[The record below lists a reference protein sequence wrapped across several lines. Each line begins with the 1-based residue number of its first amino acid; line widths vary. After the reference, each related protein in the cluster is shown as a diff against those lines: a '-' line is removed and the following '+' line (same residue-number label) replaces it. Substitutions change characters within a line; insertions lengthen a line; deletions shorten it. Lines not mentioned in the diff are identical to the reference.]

1 MIIQFQQGCN
11 DSRSIDTHAHTVQ
24 YCAAWPAP
32 IITSRYYLSIPIPVS
47 VCSGGLKRGSGA
59 NLMIRGLNSHLG
71 SRNSGHTGTAALQYL
86 TMCKYFLADYA
97 LIFCM
102 TPVRCNVLY
111 AHFLAANFHVCIVW
125 IIWFYFWQHSHEI
138 VMFVQT
144 VRTFTI
150 FRNAIAIGCN
160 V

>member
-1 MIIQFQQGCN
+1 M
-11 DSRSIDTHAHTVQ
+11 
-24 YCAAWPAP
+24 
-32 IITSRYYLSIPIPVS
+32 S

-71 SRNSGHTGTAALQYL
+71 RRNSGHTGTAALEYL
-86 TMCKYFLADYA
+86 TMCQYFLSDYVD
-97 LIFCM
+97 IFCLAQDE
-102 TPVRCNVLY
+102 TCGTAPVRCYVLY
-111 AHFLAANFHVCIVW
+111 AHFLAANFQVCIVW

>member
-11 DSRSIDTHAHTVQ
+11 DSRRIDTHAHTVQ

-86 TMCKYFLADYA
+86 TMCKYFLSDYA
-97 LIFCM
+97 VIFCM
-102 TPVRCNVLY
+102 FCML
-111 AHFLAANFHVCIVW
+111 I
-125 IIWFYFWQHSHEI
+125 FWRRIS
-138 VMFVQT
+138 MFVLFGLFDFISGST
-144 VRTFTI
+144 VMRS
-150 FRNAIAIGCN
+150 
-160 V
+160 

>member
-11 DSRSIDTHAHTVQ
+11 DSRSIDTHAHTVHRGS
-24 YCAAWPAP
+24 AL

-102 TPVRCNVLY
+102 TQAHRTRRAAPHRC
-111 AHFLAANFHVCIVW
+111 AAMFCMLI
-125 IIWFYFWQHSHEI
+125 FWRRIS
-138 VMFVQT
+138 MFVLFGLFDFISGST
-144 VRTFTI
+144 VMRS
-150 FRNAIAIGCN
+150 
-160 V
+160 

>member
-11 DSRSIDTHAHTVQ
+11 DSRRIDTHAHTVQ

-47 VCSGGLKRGSGA
+47 VCSGGLKRGSGV

-86 TMCKYFLADYA
+86 TMCKYFLSDYA
-97 LIFCM
+97 VFFVCFVCSFSGGEFPCLYCLDYLI
-102 TPVRCNVLY
+102 L
-111 AHFLAANFHVCIVW
+111 FLAA
-125 IIWFYFWQHSHEI
+125 QS
-138 VMFVQT
+138 
-144 VRTFTI
+144 
-150 FRNAIAIGCN
+150 
-160 V
+160 